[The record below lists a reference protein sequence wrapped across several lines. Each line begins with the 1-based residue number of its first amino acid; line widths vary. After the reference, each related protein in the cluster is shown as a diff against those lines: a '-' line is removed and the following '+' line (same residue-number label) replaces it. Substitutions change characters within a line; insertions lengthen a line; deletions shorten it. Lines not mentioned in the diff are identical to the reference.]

1 MHTVD
6 AVIQRLI
13 DYMADV
19 DLAKLSISDLQGY
32 TYILTQIK
40 NTNKK
45 DYAELLVETMNRNYG
60 ICGVAEG
67 GNDNGR
73 TD

>member
-13 DYMADV
+13 DYMAGV
-19 DLAKLSISDLQGY
+19 DLAQLSMSDLQEY

-60 ICGVAEG
+60 FCGVSG
-67 GNDNGR
+67 GGEDNG
-73 TD
+73 